1 MTKDQ
6 KIEYAE
12 YLGVKVFSNK
22 NYSIHVM
29 LFDHGMA
36 SARIRYKK
44 RRERQLW
51 RWGCDSLYFDECRRE
66 SVYDTWDCLYYL
78 QKDKVA
84 RRWFRKVL
92 HPCVENF
99 LMPNGHI
106 SSEQAEVVE
115 SKERQQC
122 HVYRQPH
129 MEDEE
134 ERVLWWTNKKR

>member
-1 MTKDQ
+1 MTKEQ

-12 YLGVKVFSNK
+12 FLGVKVFSNK

-115 SKERQQC
+115 SKERQQSC
-122 HVYRQPH
+122 IYRQPR
-129 MEDEE
+129 MDEE
-134 ERVLWWTNKKR
+134 EDRVLWWTNKKR